1 METLVHQ
8 CDTYGHTID
17 KHTALMY
24 IRASIHQFCNN
35 KRMRLAVIGKSK
47 LQKLQ
52 ISTTYQSCQLS
63 KINMPVKFSK
73 QQDLVI
79 IKPLIAIL

>member
-35 KRMRLAVIGKSK
+35 KRMHLAVIGNSM
-47 LQKLQ
+47 LQKMQ
-52 ISTTYQSCQLS
+52 ISTIYQSCQLS
-63 KINMPVKFSK
+63 KINMLVKLSK
-73 QQDLVI
+73 QQYLVI
-79 IKPLIAIL
+79 IKPLVATL